1 MTLRIIGGLVAAA
14 LFAVAIARYRRG
26 LLRRGELLVVAIVA
40 AGLTFLAVAPTA
52 ADPLLGA
59 LGFEPGKERRIIGL
73 LVISN
78 FLTFALLL
86 RSFTR
91 DDTLSNEVGDLVDY
105 MALRRLEDEGW
116 PLVLDGCAVVIPA
129 YNEAENLP
137 SVLRDIPKTVE
148 GLPVITIVV
157 ADGCTDDTEATAKS
171 FEAVVIRREL
181 RRGSGAAVRLGYQAA
196 LRIGARVIVTMDADG
211 QHDPAEMGRLV
222 GPIVHDGADMVQ
234 GSRVLG
240 RFEIESKL
248 RHLGVAFFSRLL
260 TALSRTKITDPSNG
274 YRSVK
279 AEALQTLDLRQEQFY
294 VSEMI
299 LEASRRRLDVR
310 EVPITVRRRAS
321 GSTKK
326 PSPAKY
332 AWGFARAIA
341 RTWFRQPP
349 GTKLPELEP
358 RWISNAATSLTQDPA
373 VTDTG
378 DTEDT
383 ATL

>member
-1 MTLRIIGGLVAAA
+1 VALRIIGGIVAA
-14 LFAVAIARYRRG
+14 LLLSVAIARYRRG
-26 LLRRGELLVVAIVA
+26 LLRRGELLVVGLVA
-40 AGLTFLAVAPTA
+40 AALTVLAVAPSLT
-52 ADPLLGA
+52 DPLLGA
-59 LGFEPGKERRIIGL
+59 LGFEPGGERRIIGL

-91 DDTLSNEVGDLVDY
+91 DDTLVNEVGDLVDY

-137 SVLRDIPKTVE
+137 SVLRDIPSTVE
-148 GLPVITIVV
+148 GLPVTRIVV

-171 FEAVVIRREL
+171 LEAVVIRRDL

-211 QHDPAEMGRLV
+211 QHDPAELGRLV
-222 GPIVHDGADMVQ
+222 GPIVRENADMVQ

-240 RFEIESKL
+240 HFEIESKL

-274 YRSVK
+274 YRAVK
-279 AEALQTLDLRQEQFY
+279 AEALQRLDLRQEQFY

-299 LEASRRRLDVR
+299 LEAARRHLDVR

-321 GSTKK
+321 GATKK
-326 PSPAKY
+326 PSATKY

-349 GTKLPELEP
+349 GTKLPDLEP
-358 RWISNAATSLTQDPA
+358 RWISNAATSLTKEPA
-373 VTDTG
+373 VEDA
-378 DTEDT
+378 EDT
-383 ATL
+383 TAR

>member
-1 MTLRIIGGLVAAA
+1 VALRIIGGIVAAL
-14 LFAVAIARYRRG
+14 LFAVASARYRRG
-26 LLRRGELLVVAIVA
+26 LLRRGELFIVGIVA
-40 AGLTFLAVAPTA
+40 AALSVLAIAPSLT
-52 ADPLLGA
+52 DPLLGA

-91 DDTLSNEVGDLVDY
+91 DDTLSKEVGDLVDY

-116 PLVLDGCAVVIPA
+116 PLVLDACAVVIPA

-148 GLPVITIVV
+148 DLPVITIVI

-171 FEAVVIRREL
+171 LEAVVIRRDL

-211 QHDPAEMGRLV
+211 QHDPAELGGLV
-222 GPIVHDGADMVQ
+222 GPIVRDDADMVQ

-240 RFEIESKL
+240 HFEVESKL
-248 RHLGVAFFSRLL
+248 RHLGVGFFSQLL

-274 YRSVK
+274 YRAVK
-279 AEALQTLDLRQEQFY
+279 AEALQKLDLRQEQFY

-299 LEASRRRLDVR
+299 LEAARRRLDVR

-321 GSTKK
+321 GATKK
-326 PSPAKY
+326 PSATKY
-332 AWGFARAIA
+332 AWGFARSIA

-349 GTKLPELEP
+349 GTKLPDLEP
-358 RWISNAATSLTQDPA
+358 RWISNAATSLTQDAPA
-373 VTDTG
+373 D
-378 DTEDT
+378 DAEDT
-383 ATL
+383 AAR

>member
-1 MTLRIIGGLVAAA
+1 VALRIIGGIVAA
-14 LFAVAIARYRRG
+14 LLLSVAIARYRRG
-26 LLRRGELLVVAIVA
+26 LLRRGELLVVGLVA
-40 AGLTFLAVAPTA
+40 AALTVLAIAPSIT
-52 ADPLLGA
+52 DPLLGA
-59 LGFEPGKERRIIGL
+59 LGFEPGGERRIIGL

-91 DDTLSNEVGDLVDY
+91 DDTLVNEVGDLVDY

-137 SVLRDIPKTVE
+137 SVLRDIPTTVE
-148 GLPVITIVV
+148 GLPVTRIVV

-171 FEAVVIRREL
+171 LEAVVIRRDL

-211 QHDPAEMGRLV
+211 QHDPAELGRLV
-222 GPIVHDGADMVQ
+222 GPIVRDNADMVQ

-240 RFEIESKL
+240 HFEIESKL

-274 YRSVK
+274 YRAVK
-279 AEALQTLDLRQEQFY
+279 SEALQRLDLRQEQFY

-299 LEASRRRLDVR
+299 LEASRRHLDVR

-321 GSTKK
+321 GATKK
-326 PSPAKY
+326 PSATKY

-349 GTKLPELEP
+349 GTKLPDLEP
-358 RWISNAATSLTQDPA
+358 RWISNAATSLTKEPA
-373 VTDTG
+373 VEDA
-378 DTEDT
+378 EDT
-383 ATL
+383 TAR